1 MPNPGEDEAV
11 AGTSLAYL
19 PSGLKMPKPL
29 NREENA
35 NWKKFK
41 RSLENYTIVARIN

>member
-1 MPNPGEDEAV
+1 MPNPDEDEAV

-29 NREENA
+29 NTEGNLEEIQ
-35 NWKKFK
+35 
-41 RSLENYTIVARIN
+41 TILGQLRNHLQNKQI

>member
-1 MPNPGEDEAV
+1 MPNPDEDEAGV

-29 NREENA
+29 NTEGNLAA
-35 NWKKFK
+35 N
-41 RSLENYTIVARIN
+41 